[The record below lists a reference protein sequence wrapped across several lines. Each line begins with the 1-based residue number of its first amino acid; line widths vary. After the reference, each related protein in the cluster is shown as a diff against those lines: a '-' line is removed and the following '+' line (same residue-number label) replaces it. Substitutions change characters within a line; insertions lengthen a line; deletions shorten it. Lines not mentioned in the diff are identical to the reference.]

1 MQSQNVQA
9 IDTTKSA
16 QMKVN
21 SVQTIAN
28 AKGYTFSAKIMKIE
42 INKLNKHFTKPLNT
56 CNEKEH
62 G

>member
-1 MQSQNVQA
+1 MQLQNVQA

-21 SVQTIAN
+21 SVQVIAN
-28 AKGYTFSAKIMKIE
+28 AKGYTFSAKITKTE
-42 INKLNKHFTKPLNT
+42 TNKSSKLFIKPLNT
-56 CNEKEH
+56 CNEMEH